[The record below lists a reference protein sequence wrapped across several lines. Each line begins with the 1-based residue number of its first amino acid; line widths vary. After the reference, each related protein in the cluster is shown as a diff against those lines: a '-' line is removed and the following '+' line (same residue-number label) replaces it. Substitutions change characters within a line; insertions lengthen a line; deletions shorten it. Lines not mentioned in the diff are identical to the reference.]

1 MNESISQIKRSTLY
15 IKTEDEHLQE
25 LTKEM
30 LILLD
35 DCLQKTTVRE
45 DDKGNIS
52 IGALTFLD
60 EELLLIN
67 AYNQATNS
75 QVATTEQLLHEIQIS
90 LEQKISVLQASH
102 FNAGD
107 SRRFLH

>member
-1 MNESISQIKRSTLY
+1 
-15 IKTEDEHLQE
+15 
-25 LTKEM
+25 M

>member
-1 MNESISQIKRSTLY
+1 M
-15 IKTEDEHLQE
+15 
-25 LTKEM
+25 
-30 LILLD
+30 LD
-35 DCLQKTTVRE
+35 DCLQKTTVKE

-67 AYNQATNS
+67 AYNQTTNS

-90 LEQKISVLQASH
+90 LEQKIQVLQATH
-102 FNAGD
+102 FNAAD
-107 SRRFLH
+107 SVKFLHHNDSSERPNDQLLQVPSVTKTA

>member
-1 MNESISQIKRSTLY
+1 M
-15 IKTEDEHLQE
+15 
-25 LTKEM
+25 
-30 LILLD
+30 LD
-35 DCLQKTTVRE
+35 DCLQKTTVKE

-75 QVATTEQLLHEIQIS
+75 QVATTE
-90 LEQKISVLQASH
+90 
-102 FNAGD
+102 
-107 SRRFLH
+107 